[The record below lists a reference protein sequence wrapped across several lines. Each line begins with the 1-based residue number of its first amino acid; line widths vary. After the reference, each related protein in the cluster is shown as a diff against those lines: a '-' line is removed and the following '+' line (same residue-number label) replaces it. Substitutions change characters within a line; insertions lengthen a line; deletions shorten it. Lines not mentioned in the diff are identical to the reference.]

1 VSNLVIEQI
10 KKLFLEKKYEEV
22 IKTSDN
28 FFKSGQIP
36 PFILNLLGLSC
47 LLLKNKNDRNILSA
61 LSYFEKSHIQAKEK
75 VEGLDGLINLIRACI
90 LNFNNPNINQ
100 EILLFLSKAK
110 KLYIKSEKYYEKNEN
125 FLIFGSDLF
134 KYLLDHKKQ
143 KEILEKL
150 INLNTKSK
158 VIRSR
163 YLFDKNYNY
172 EWSQKKHCEEAI
184 KNSKFVP
191 KFDVKKIIED
201 DLGKDKI
208 KIGLVSSDLRSFH
221 PLTFFIKPTFEN
233 LDKKT
238 FITHAFS
245 FAKRDPQ
252 DVSQNDLI
260 TCFDHWHDLQMYE
273 NQKAIDYIQNQNI
286 DILIDS
292 MGFTSA
298 SRIEIFNS
306 RVSKIQIS
314 WLAYCN
320 TLGFDTVDYLLADE
334 NLIYKD
340 EEQYY
345 SEKIL
350 KFPRIWNSHS
360 GFKFDRNYNLSPVNV
375 NKFITF
381 GSFGNFRKI
390 SDDTIEVW
398 SKILNNVR
406 GSKLILKSS
415 INFHTDSLLNKFEK
429 FGVEDQIKIINRLD
443 FKDIKDHLDLYKL
456 IDIGL
461 DTFPYNGVT
470 TTFEALWMGVPVITM
485 KGYNFNSR
493 CGESILK
500 NSGFNYLIGSD
511 KKNYIDKAIY
521 FSQNLDKL
529 NDLRKDIYDRILKTP
544 LFENKKFSSDFANIL
559 KKLVSKRIND
569 N

>member
-1 VSNLVIEQI
+1 MSNLVIEQI

-22 IKTSDN
+22 IQTSES
-28 FFKSGQIP
+28 FFKSGDIP
-36 PFILNLLGLSC
+36 PFILNLLGLSS
-47 LLLKNKNDRNILSA
+47 LLLKNKNNKNILEA
-61 LSYFEKSHIQAKEK
+61 LSYFEKSHVQAKNK
-75 VEGLDGLINLIRACI
+75 IEGLDGLINLIRACI
-90 LNFNNPNINQ
+90 LNFNNPNINE
-100 EILLFLSKAK
+100 EIISFLSKAK
-110 KLYIKSEKYYEKNEN
+110 KLYIRAEKYYEKNEN

-150 INLNTKSK
+150 IKLNTKSK

-163 YLFDKNYNY
+163 YLFDKNYTY
-172 EWSQKKHCEEAI
+172 EWSQKDHYKEAV
-184 KNSKFVP
+184 KNSKFLP
-191 KFDVKKIIED
+191 KFQVKKIIED
-201 DLGKDKI
+201 VGGKDKI
-208 KIGLVSSDLRSFH
+208 KIGIVSSDLRSFH

-238 FITHAFS
+238 FVTHAFS

-252 DVSQNDLI
+252 DVSQNDLVK
-260 TCFDHWHDLQMYE
+260 CFDHWHDLQLYE
-273 NQKAIDYIQNQNI
+273 NQKVIDYIQNLEI
-286 DILIDS
+286 DILIDC

-306 RVSKIQIS
+306 RISKIQIS

-320 TLGFDTVDYLLADE
+320 TLGLETVDYLLADN
-334 NLIYKD
+334 NLIYK
-340 EEQYY
+340 EEEKYY
-345 SEKIL
+345 SEEIIR
-350 KFPRIWNSHS
+350 FPEIWNSHS
-360 GFKFDRNYNLSPVNV
+360 GFNFDRNYNLSPVNKR
-375 NKFITF
+375 KFITF

-390 SDDTIEVW
+390 SDETIEVW
-398 SKILNNVR
+398 SKILNNIK

-415 INFHTDSLLNKFEK
+415 INFHIEGLQSRFEK
-429 FGVEDQIKIINRLD
+429 FGVEDQIKIIKRLD
-443 FKDIKDHLDLYKL
+443 FQNIKDHLNLYNS

-500 NSGFNYLIGSD
+500 NSGFNSLIASD

-521 FSQNLDKL
+521 LSQDLNKL
-529 NDLRKDIYDRILKTP
+529 NDLRKDIYSKILNTP
-544 LFENKKFSSDFANIL
+544 LFNNKKFSDNFSKIL
-559 KKLVSKRIND
+559 RKLFDKIN
-569 N
+569 

>member
-1 VSNLVIEQI
+1 MSNLVIEQI

-22 IKTSDN
+22 IQTSES
-28 FFKSGQIP
+28 FFKSGDIP
-36 PFILNLLGLSC
+36 PFILNLLGLSS
-47 LLLKNKNDRNILSA
+47 LLLKNKNNKNILEA
-61 LSYFEKSHIQAKEK
+61 LSYFEKSHVQAKNK
-75 VEGLDGLINLIRACI
+75 IEGLDGLINLIRACI
-90 LNFNNPNINQ
+90 LNFNNPNINE
-100 EILLFLSKAK
+100 EIISFLSKAK
-110 KLYIKSEKYYEKNEN
+110 KLYIRAEKYYEKNEN

-150 INLNTKSK
+150 IKLNTKSK

-163 YLFDKNYNY
+163 YLFDKNYTY
-172 EWSQKKHCEEAI
+172 EWSQKDHYKEAV
-184 KNSKFVP
+184 KNSKLLP
-191 KFDVKKIIED
+191 KFKVKKIIED
-201 DLGKDKI
+201 VGGKDKI
-208 KIGLVSSDLRSFH
+208 KIGIVSSDLRSFH

-238 FITHAFS
+238 FVTHAFS

-252 DVSQNDLI
+252 DVSQNDLVK
-260 TCFDHWHDLQMYE
+260 CFDHWHDLQLYE
-273 NQKAIDYIQNQNI
+273 NQKVIDYIQNLEI
-286 DILIDS
+286 DILIDC

-306 RVSKIQIS
+306 RISKIQIS

-320 TLGFDTVDYLLADE
+320 TLGLETVDYLLADN
-334 NLIYKD
+334 NLIYK
-340 EEQYY
+340 EEEKYY
-345 SEKIL
+345 SEEIIR
-350 KFPRIWNSHS
+350 FPEIWNSHS
-360 GFKFDRNYNLSPVNV
+360 GFNFDRNYNLSPVNKR
-375 NKFITF
+375 KFITF

-390 SDDTIEVW
+390 SDETIEVW
-398 SKILNNVR
+398 SKILNNIK

-415 INFHTDSLLNKFEK
+415 INFHIEGLLSKFEK
-429 FGVEDQIKIINRLD
+429 FGVEDQIEIINRLD
-443 FKDIKDHLDLYKL
+443 FQNIKDHLNLYNS

-500 NSGFNYLIGSD
+500 NSGFNSLIASD

-521 FSQNLDKL
+521 LSQDLNKL
-529 NDLRKDIYDRILKTP
+529 NDLRKDIYSKILNTP
-544 LFENKKFSSDFANIL
+544 LFNNKKFSDNFSKILRRLSD
-559 KKLVSKRIND
+559 KIN
-569 N
+569 